1 MIKQFLFGGA
11 VIESIPANVGLAI
24 LRVFAGLSMA
34 LGHGLGKLPPSEG
47 FVTTTGDMGF
57 PFPEFFAW
65 VAAFSEFG
73 GGLLLALGLLTRPG
87 AFLIC
92 STMLVAGFL
101 QHAADPFSTKE
112 MAFLYL
118 AITGMFVFVGSG
130 KYGVDILARNSY
142 FMLSGR

>member
-1 MIKQFLFGGA
+1 MIKRLLFGGA

-24 LRVFAGLSMA
+24 LRVFVGLSMA
-34 LGHGLGKLPPSEG
+34 LGHGLGKLPPSER
-47 FVTTTGDMGF
+47 FVTITGDLGF
-57 PFPEFFAW
+57 PVPEFFAW

-87 AFLIC
+87 AFFIC
-92 STMLVAGFL
+92 STMLVAGFF

-118 AITGMFVFVGSG
+118 VITGMFVVIGSG
-130 KYGVDILARNSY
+130 KYGIDTLIRSRDSNL
-142 FMLSGR
+142 

>member
-1 MIKQFLFGGA
+1 MIKRLVFGGA

-24 LRVFAGLSMA
+24 LRVFVGLSMA
-34 LGHGLGKLPPSEG
+34 LGHGLGKIPPSER
-47 FVTTTGDMGF
+47 FVSIIENLGF
-57 PFPEFFAW
+57 PLPEFFAW
-65 VAAFSEFG
+65 MAAFSEFG
-73 GGLLLALGLLTRPG
+73 GGLLLALGFLTRPG

-118 AITGMFVFVGSG
+118 VITGMFVVVGSG
-130 KYGVDILARNSY
+130 KYGVDTLIRSRDSNL
-142 FMLSGR
+142 

>member
-1 MIKQFLFGGA
+1 MIKRFLFGGA

-34 LGHGLGKLPPSEG
+34 LGHGLGKIPPSER
-47 FVTTTGDMGF
+47 FVTITGDLGF
-57 PFPEFFAW
+57 PVPEFFAW
-65 VAAFSEFG
+65 MAAFSEFG

-87 AFLIC
+87 AFFIWF
-92 STMLVAGFL
+92 TMLIAAFF

-118 AITGMFVFVGSG
+118 VITGMFVVVGSG
-130 KYGVDILARNSY
+130 KYGVDNLIRSRDSHL
-142 FMLSGR
+142 